1 MADDKGEWLY
11 VVTLVQSGIPV
22 LAEAY
27 RDWDIAATRHQLL
40 QEAANPERDAAG
52 IFEVEVDTQEEG
64 FP

>member
-27 RDWDIAATRHQLL
+27 RDWDTAATRHQLL
-40 QEAANPERDAAG
+40 QEAANPERDTVG
-52 IFEVEVDTQEEG
+52 ISEVEVNAQEEG
-64 FP
+64 YP